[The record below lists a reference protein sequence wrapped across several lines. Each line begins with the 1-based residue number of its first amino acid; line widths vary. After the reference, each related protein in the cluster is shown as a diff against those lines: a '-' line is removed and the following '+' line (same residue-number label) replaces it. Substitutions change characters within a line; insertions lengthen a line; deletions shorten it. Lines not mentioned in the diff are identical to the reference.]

1 MLNKTTVII
10 YTTKPL
16 RRLISEV
23 KMFSLLN
30 DTDLKAQHTTLSYKS
45 RAMIQR
51 FNTFKREYKRIIKFE
66 LQLCHMLSCN
76 VHYFIHALLHT
87 TNSVVIWSR
96 EAILSLE
103 SLFCAVTNKYMKIMQ
118 RLLLTLADV
127 FVVDARP
134 LSVVKQRPWG
144 ERIRGWAGERLI
156 ERSVFHVNW

>member
-87 TNSVVIWSR
+87 TNSVVI
-96 EAILSLE
+96 
-103 SLFCAVTNKYMKIMQ
+103 
-118 RLLLTLADV
+118 
-127 FVVDARP
+127 
-134 LSVVKQRPWG
+134 
-144 ERIRGWAGERLI
+144 
-156 ERSVFHVNW
+156 